1 MSRPK
6 LKIVSLFSGTGFQEM
21 GMRNCDLF
29 DVESIASC
37 DMDNYAVISY
47 AAIHCGLTQE
57 VVDNYDYPS
66 REEMAN
72 DLIKLNM
79 GYDFKKQKKYD
90 WMKKARGKDQFLNK
104 VWLACKLSN
113 NLGDI
118 SYVNEWP
125 ECDMVTWSFPCTDLS
140 IAGAQ
145 AGMTK
150 ETRSGLAYEVLRLL
164 KVSPK
169 PSYLLMENVDALVSK
184 KFKPQWEEIV
194 GELSEL
200 GYNTY
205 YQVLNGKECGVPQ
218 NRKRVFGLS
227 IRKDIDK
234 GNFTFPIP
242 FDNGKRLKDVL
253 LPSEEVDEKYYIEN
267 DRSKKLI
274 DDLIANGS
282 LKWIDEE
289 LCEENGKP
297 IDEVIAFNK
306 KSKEQIEQE
315 QLNWEFDNNENE
327 DEE

>member
-1 MSRPK
+1 MIRPS
-6 LKIVSLFSGTGFQEM
+6 LKVVSLFSGTGFQEM
-21 GMRNCDLF
+21 GMKNCDLF

-57 VVDNYDYPS
+57 MVDTYNYPS
-66 REEMAN
+66 REEMAE

-104 VWLACKLSN
+104 VWLACKLSH

-118 SYVNEWP
+118 SNVTEIP
-125 ECDMVTWSFPCTDLS
+125 ECNMMTYSFPCTNIS
-140 IAGAQ
+140 IAGQQ
-145 AGMTK
+145 AGMTS
-150 ETRSGLAYEVLRLL
+150 ETSSGLVYEVLRLL
-164 KVSPK
+164 KVSHK
-169 PSYLLMENVDALVSK
+169 PEYLLMENVDALLSK
-184 KFKPQWEEIV
+184 KFINQWKEIV
-194 GELSEL
+194 EELSNI

-205 YQVLNGKECGVPQ
+205 YQVLNAKECGIPQ

-234 GNFTFPIP
+234 GAFTFPIP

-274 DDLIANGS
+274 EDLIANGS
-282 LKWIDEE
+282 LKWIEDELCDEE
-289 LCEENGKP
+289 GNVLDDGVG
-297 IDEVIAFNK
+297 IVLGG
-306 KSKEQIEQE
+306 KSKEQIEAE
-315 QLNWEFDNNENE
+315 EERWEYDTS
-327 DEE
+327 EE